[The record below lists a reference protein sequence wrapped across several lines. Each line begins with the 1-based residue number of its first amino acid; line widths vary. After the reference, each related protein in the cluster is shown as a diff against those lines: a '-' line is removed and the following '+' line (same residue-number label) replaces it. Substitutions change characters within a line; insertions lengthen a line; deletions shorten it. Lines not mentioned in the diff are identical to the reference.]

1 MKIGRK
7 IGRVCHPLWTCSVL
21 GSMQGM
27 FGTSVSE
34 FYLLNKLLINIE
46 DSRSMCDHK
55 KKYTCVHR
63 NCESGLAIIYKH
75 AAHRLVQHTL
85 QVMEMAWTDDSTLAI
100 SIALL

>member
-1 MKIGRK
+1 M
-7 IGRVCHPLWTCSVL
+7 SVILFNSSDPNLKKDGQFISSTLL

-27 FGTSVSE
+27 FGASVSE
-34 FYLLNKLLINIE
+34 LYLLNKLLINIE

-85 QVMEMAWTDDSTLAI
+85 H
-100 SIALL
+100 

>member
-1 MKIGRK
+1 
-7 IGRVCHPLWTCSVL
+7 
-21 GSMQGM
+21 MQGM
-27 FGTSVSE
+27 FGASVSE
-34 FYLLNKLLINIE
+34 LYLFNKLLINTE

-85 QVMEMAWTDDSTLAI
+85 H
-100 SIALL
+100 